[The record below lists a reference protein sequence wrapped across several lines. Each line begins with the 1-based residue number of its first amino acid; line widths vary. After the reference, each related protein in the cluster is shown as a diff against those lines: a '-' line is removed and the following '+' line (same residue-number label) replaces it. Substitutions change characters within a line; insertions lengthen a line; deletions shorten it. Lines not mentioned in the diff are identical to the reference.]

1 MVMNRSVRYLD
12 SREAQ
17 AYYKVQS
24 LLLIKPY
31 RAISTSLG
39 GGLTGRR
46 SRMADRAAR
55 RSH

>member
-1 MVMNRSVRYLD
+1 MNRSVRYLD